1 MALMPTAEL
10 QLAPPRSLWGFTG
23 YQWLVIAAAWLGWGF
38 DVFDGLL
45 FNYVARACLPD
56 LLHLDMTDKSSEA
69 TITLWTGTLTS
80 VLLVGWGFGGIIFGK
95 ICDKIGRSKALLIT
109 MLLYSLATA
118 GCAFSQNIWML
129 VFFRVIASLGIGGEW
144 AAGASLVAE
153 TVPEN
158 KRVAAGMLLYSSSP
172 FGILLATFVS
182 DLFLHKLQLEDPH
195 LGWRLVFLSGLVPA
209 AVAFLIRIKVKEPP
223 MWKPDKNC
231 GRIGDLFSPTLL
243 RRTIGGLA
251 MAVIALLAWWS
262 CFAFLPLLGQ
272 RLAIFAAGEKG
283 QIPLEQFEAARK
295 ALVASFVST
304 GTNAYSLG
312 GLLGTLLTLPIA
324 IYLGRRWMFALY
336 FGFSAIA
343 VYLAFGGPFEP
354 MQRMYMMF
362 PVGVGVFGVFGAFT
376 FYLPELFP
384 TRLRST
390 GAGFCYNTG
399 RFIAAAGPFIIGA
412 LARQPFDTPQEQL
425 AFLLKCV
432 SWVAVFPALGV
443 ILVLLGV
450 AEETKGKRL
459 ADHG

>member
-1 MALMPTAEL
+1 M
-10 QLAPPRSLWGFTG
+10 TG
-23 YQWLVIAAAWLGWGF
+23 YQWLVVFAAWLGWGF

-45 FNYVARACLPD
+45 FNYVARACIPD
-56 LLHLDMTDKSSEA
+56 LLHLPKDAPSLGA
-69 TITLWTGTLTS
+69 TTTFWTGVLTS
-80 VLLVGWGFGGIIFGK
+80 VLLVGWGVGGIIFGK
-95 ICDKIGRSKALLIT
+95 VCDKIGRSRALLVT
-109 MLLYSLATA
+109 MLVYSLATA

-129 VFFRVIASLGIGGEW
+129 VAFRVIASLGIGGEW
-144 AAGASLVAE
+144 AAGAALVAE

-182 DLFLHKLQLEDPH
+182 DLFQHKLHIEDDG
-195 LGWRLVFLSGLVPA
+195 LRWRLVFLSGLVPA
-209 AVAFLIRIKVKEPP
+209 AVAFLIRLKVKEPP

-231 GRIGDLFSPTLL
+231 GRVGDLFSPTLL
-243 RRTIGGLA
+243 KRTIGGLC
-251 MAVIALLAWWS
+251 MAIIALLAWWS
-262 CFAFLPLLGQ
+262 CFAFLPLLAQ
-272 RLAIFAAGEKG
+272 RLAAIAEGNVGK
-283 QIPLEQFEAARK
+283 
-295 ALVASFVST
+295 FVST

-312 GLLGTLLTLPIA
+312 GLLGTLLTLPVA
-324 IYLGRRWMFALY
+324 IYLGRRWMFAIY
-336 FGFSAIA
+336 FGFSAVA

-354 MQRMYMMF
+354 MTRMYMMF

-399 RFIAAAGPFIIGA
+399 RFIAAFGPFLIGY
-412 LARQPFDTPQEQL
+412 LAQQKFDSPQEQL

-443 ILVLLGV
+443 LLVMLGV
-450 AEETKGKRL
+450 AEETKGKTL
-459 ADHG
+459 AEHG

>member
-1 MALMPTAEL
+1 MAEV
-10 QLAPPRSLWGFTG
+10 QLAQPRTHWGLTG
-23 YQWLVIAAAWLGWGF
+23 YQWLVVAAAWLGWGF

-56 LLHLDMTDKSSEA
+56 LLHLDPADPTKEA
-69 TITLWTGTLTS
+69 TITAWTGALTS
-80 VLLVGWGFGGIIFGK
+80 ILLVGWGFGGIIFGK
-95 ICDKIGRSKALLIT
+95 ICDKIGRSRGLLVT

-118 GCAFSQNIWML
+118 GCALSQNIWML

-144 AAGASLVAE
+144 AAGAALVAE
-153 TVPEN
+153 TVPEK
-158 KRVAAGMLLYSSSP
+158 KRVAAGVLLYSSSP

-182 DLFLHKLQLEDPH
+182 DLFQHRLHFEDPQ

-209 AVAFLIRIKVKEPP
+209 AVAFLIRIKIKEPP
-223 MWKPDKNC
+223 MWKPDKDC
-231 GRIGDLFSPTLL
+231 GRVRDLFSTTLV

-262 CFAFLPLLGQ
+262 CFAFLPLLAQ
-272 RLAIFAAGEKG
+272 RLAATVKG
-283 QIPLEQFEAARK
+283 DVSRF
-295 ALVASFVST
+295 VAV
-304 GTNAYSLG
+304 GTNAYSIG
-312 GLLGTLLTLPIA
+312 GLLGTLLTLPVA
-324 IYLGRRWMFALY
+324 VRLGRRWMFAIY
-336 FGFSAIA
+336 FGFSAVA
-343 VYLAFGGPFEP
+343 VWLAFGGPFEP

-399 RFIAAAGPFIIGA
+399 RFVAAAGPFIIGA

-425 AFLLKCV
+425 EFLLKCV
-432 SWVAVFPALGV
+432 SWIAVFPAIGV
-443 ILVLLGV
+443 ILVVLGV
-450 AEETKGKRL
+450 AEETKGKAL
-459 ADHG
+459 TDHG